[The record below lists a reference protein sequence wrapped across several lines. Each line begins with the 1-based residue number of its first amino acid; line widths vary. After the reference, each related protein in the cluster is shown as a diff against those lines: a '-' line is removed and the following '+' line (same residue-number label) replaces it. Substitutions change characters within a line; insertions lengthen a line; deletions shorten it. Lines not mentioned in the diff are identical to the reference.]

1 MFSFPPPILSYIL
14 LAAAVCF
21 VNSYREK
28 KRLLKNSQGV
38 CNGMRGDH
46 GSCVDSPFSVLI
58 GGFLNF
64 VHCDFYL

>member
-1 MFSFPPPILSYIL
+1 MV
-14 LAAAVCF
+14 AAVCF

-46 GSCVDSPFSVLI
+46 GSCVDSPFSVLVR
-58 GGFLNF
+58 GFLNF
-64 VHCDFYL
+64 VHCVFYPNNYFCGFSWYYV